1 MWLVATLLTK
11 HTSMVNVWSQI
22 SHRLKQLPGPQKAKG
37 PYLSWYSTVAGECVM
52 SPKHWCL
59 TVCSRRLLM
68 GVWPCFFC
76 CDVRLT
82 EEFLIS
88 VLLELLSEMLEFD
101 LDESWCFVAGIP
113 NNSLELFSTKSEA
126 AKSPVTTWPILGP
139 FQIGLEPGGLPSMG
153 SHRVGYDWSKL
164 TAAAG

>member
-113 NNSLELFSTKSEA
+113 NNSLEFFQQKVRLKSLLWQ
-126 AKSPVTTWPILGP
+126 PDP
-139 FQIGLEPGGLPSMG
+139 FLD
-153 SHRVGYDWSKL
+153 HSKL
-164 TAAAG
+164 VWSLVGCHLWGHTESDTTEAT